1 MKKLLLAALIL
12 CSITA
17 FSQKKD
23 RRMGSYSAYLYS
35 VEAPKDI
42 KKGVTDSLLS
52 TYEDDIIKIDWD
64 YAVSQI
70 GFELKNKSEQ
80 TIKIVWD
87 EAAFISLANESSRVF
102 HKGIKYIDRENAQPA
117 SSVYKNSVLS
127 DLISPTSYT
136 TYVSGQYGGW
146 RSLPLIP
153 VSTNVFSGKVEYVPA
168 LIGGTMRVIL
178 PVKMDDKTLE
188 YAFSFRTEFIASK

>member
-1 MKKLLLAALIL
+1 
-12 CSITA
+12 
-17 FSQKKD
+17 
-23 RRMGSYSAYLYS
+23 MGSYSAYLYS

-42 KKGVTDSLLS
+42 KKGVTDSVS
-52 TYEDDIIKIDWD
+52 SIYEDDIIKIDWD

-87 EAAFISLANESSRVF
+87 EAAFISLANETSRVF
-102 HKGIKYIDRENAQPA
+102 HKGVKYIDRENAQPS

-136 TYVSGQYGGW
+136 TYTSGQYGGW
-146 RSLPLIP
+146 RSAPLIP